1 MILLTLIDLIITI
14 LVIIILGIPILLLTG
29 IIYGLFYLFNYIIEK
44 IDK

>member
-1 MILLTLIDLIITI
+1 MILLSLVDIIISTLI
-14 LVIIILGIPILLLTG
+14 IIILGIPILLLTG

>member
-1 MILLTLIDLIITI
+1 MILLSLIDIIISTLI
-14 LVIIILGIPILLLTG
+14 IIILGIPILLLTG

>member
-1 MILLTLIDLIITI
+1 MILLSLIDVFISTLA
-14 LVIIILGIPILLLTG
+14 IIILGIPILLLTG